1 MKIILETATSLVLY
15 AGETLTLTEFG
26 ATNGNWFDTHNTTD
40 NCTLVDDV
48 ELPDDWLGCSYIYL
62 DGEWARTDDGD
73 AVAAAKLAAGR
84 AVVWGAIKVHR
95 DKLSEQGGYLVTV
108 GGVSKWF
115 HSDSKS
121 KTQQLGLLISGAS
134 VPPVP
139 WKTMDGSFV
148 TMSQAWAA
156 AIFAAAAAQDIAI
169 FAAAETHRAAMMA
182 ADDPLA
188 YDWRSTG
195 WPTVYGGA

>member
-1 MKIILETATSLVLY
+1 MKIILETATGLVIY

-26 ATNGNWFDTHNTTD
+26 TSNGNWLDNYSTTD
-40 NCTLVDDV
+40 NCTMVEDV
-48 ELPDDWLGCSYIYL
+48 ELPADWLGGSYIYL
-62 DGEWARTDDGD
+62 DGEWARTSDGE
-73 AVAAAKLAAGR
+73 AVAAARLAGGR
-84 AVVWGAIKVHR
+84 NTAWSQIKTHR
-95 DKLSEQGGYLVTV
+95 DLLSEAGGYSVTV
-108 GGVSKWF
+108 GGETKWF
-115 HSDSKS
+115 HSDAKS
-121 KTQQLGLLISGAS
+121 KTQQLGLLIAGAA

-169 FAAAETHRAAMMA
+169 FGAAEAHRAAMMA
-182 ADDPLA
+182 AEDPLA

-195 WPTVYGGA
+195 WPAVYGGA